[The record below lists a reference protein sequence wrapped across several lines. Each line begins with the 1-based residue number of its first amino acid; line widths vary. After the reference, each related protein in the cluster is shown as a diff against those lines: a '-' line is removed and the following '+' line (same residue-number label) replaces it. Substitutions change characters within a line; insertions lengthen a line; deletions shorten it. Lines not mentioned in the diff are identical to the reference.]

1 MNSIIY
7 AIQPNNK
14 EVAMKFLKLMV
25 AAMALSAVPTDMI
38 AENVVLET
46 KNTQMV
52 LGEWEIIHQLYY
64 GSKISN
70 AQDIQTIGGWK
81 PPVMSQA
88 GEGNTMGAV
97 RVTHADGN
105 LSTEMKFEGKEIK
118 KESATTTVYTFRL
131 KDKFYPF
138 FVELHFRVCK
148 DVDVIERWATYH
160 HNEKSDIIMHSYPA
174 PQVIIP
180 RTSEEQYLT
189 HFESGWASEMRL
201 KEEKIG
207 GGLKVIESNAGGR
220 SAFGHN
226 PSFMISLDQPA
237 DENSGEVFGGALA
250 WTGTW
255 RIEIEKNMNSDITI
269 TAGDNSRAEYKLAP
283 GQILTSP
290 KFISTYSSKGK
301 GQVSRNFHS
310 WARKYCLNEGTRLR
324 PVLLNSWEGAY
335 LNFKEKT
342 LTDMMDGVAELG
354 GEMFVLDD
362 GWFGNG
368 EFARD
373 NVSSGLGDWIV
384 NKKKL
389 PRGIKY
395 LTDYAE
401 KKGIKFGIWVEAE
414 MFNTKSE
421 LYTKHPEWALMT
433 PNRKER
439 WGRGGTQ
446 GILDM
451 GNPEVQEY
459 VFNAVDKLLTDNPGI
474 AYVKWD
480 ANYDLPQ
487 PGSTYQKSD
496 RQSNLYHD
504 YTVGYYNV
512 MKRLTEKHSKV
523 IFKVCA
529 SGGGRV
535 EFGSLEYGHEF
546 WTSDGTD
553 AMQRI
558 FTQWGTG
565 HIYPAAAMA
574 CHVSASPNHQTHRK
588 TPIKFR
594 FDVAMM
600 GRMGFELHPVNMTK
614 DELTFSK
621 AAVETYKS
629 IRPVV
634 QQGELYRLIS
644 PYKTNYASLMYVT
657 EAKKRAVLFAYC
669 HKFMK
674 MYPQPHIK
682 LQGLDPSKKY
692 KITEI
697 NKYKNWQHAKALEG
711 KVLGGDTLMNIGIN
725 ISLDGSRGAG
735 NHQGDYDSAVFELTE
750 VK

>member
-1 MNSIIY
+1 MKLI
-7 AIQPNNK
+7 K
-14 EVAMKFLKLMV
+14 KVAMIVSTSLLIANAK
-25 AAMALSAVPTDMI
+25 

-46 KNTQMV
+46 DNTQLV
-52 LGEWEIIHQLYY
+52 LGKWTIVHQLYY
-64 GSKISN
+64 GKKIAN
-70 AQDIQTIGGWK
+70 PQDIQTIGGWK

-105 LSTEMKFEGKEIK
+105 LSTEFECTGKEVK
-118 KESATTTVYTFRL
+118 KESETASVYTFKL
-131 KDKFYPF
+131 KDKHYPF
-138 FVELHFRVCK
+138 YMDLHFRVCK
-148 DVDVIERWATYH
+148 DVDVIERWATYRH
-160 HNEKSDIIMHSYPA
+160 DEKGDVTLHTYPA
-174 PQVIIP
+174 PQMIIP
-180 RTSEEQYLT
+180 KTSEQQFLT

-201 KEEKIG
+201 REEEIG
-207 GGLKVIESNAGGR
+207 GGLKVLESNAGGR
-220 SAFGHN
+220 STFGQN
-226 PSFMISLDQPA
+226 PSFMISLDERA
-237 DENSGEVFGGALA
+237 KEDRGEVYGGALA

-255 RIEIEKNMNSDITI
+255 RIEIEKNMNSQITV
-269 TAGDNSRAEYKLAP
+269 TAGDNTRATYKLSPAKT
-283 GQILTSP
+283 LTSP
-290 KFISTYSSKGK
+290 KFISTYSDKGK
-301 GQVSRNFHS
+301 GQVSRNFHA
-310 WARKYCLNEGTRLR
+310 WARKYCINEGTRLR

-335 LNFKEKT
+335 LNFNEKT

-373 NVSSGLGDWIV
+373 NVSSGLGDWVV

-395 LTDYAE
+395 LTDYAKE
-401 KKGIKFGIWVEAE
+401 KGIKFGIWVEAE

-459 VFNAVDKLLTDNPGI
+459 VFNAVDKLLSDNPGI
-474 AYVKWD
+474 SYVKWD

-504 YTVGYYNV
+504 YTEGYYSV
-512 MKRLTEKHSKV
+512 MKKLTEKHSNV

-565 HIYPAAAMA
+565 HIYPAASMA
-574 CHVSASPNHQTHRK
+574 CHVSATVNHQTHRK
-588 TPIKFR
+588 TPLKFR

-600 GRMGFELHPVNMTK
+600 GRMGFELHPINMTK
-614 DELTFSK
+614 DELAFSK
-621 AAVETYKS
+621 EAVKVYKS

-634 QQGELYRLIS
+634 QQGDLYRLMS
-644 PYKTNYASLMYVT
+644 PYETNFASLMYVNGT
-657 EAKKRAVLFAYC
+657 KDRAVLFAYC

-674 MYPQPHIK
+674 MFPQPHIK
-682 LQGLDPSKKY
+682 LQGLDPNKKY
-692 KITEI
+692 KLVEI
-697 NKYKNWQHAKALEG
+697 NKYKEWQHAKSLEG
-711 KVLGGDTLMNIGIN
+711 KVLSGDTLMNVGID
-725 ISLDGSRGAG
+725 ISLDGSRGKG
-735 NHQGDYDSAVFELTE
+735 NHQGDYDSAVFELIE